1 MATDKTQEET
11 DATNNANSHSYHALA
26 YARFANL
33 ARPFA
38 YSNEVGEAFAH
49 TFPKA
54 LPLSYAL
61 AFTYVGAD
69 IGFQTYLKKGEGR
82 DAMIRTGV
90 EATVWHGIGSIVVP
104 TFTVKAIVYSSK
116 KFIDSRNVSPFV
128 KKAGPAGIALACIPF
143 IIKPIDRFADWV
155 VDAGKER
162 LGLPKTVR
170 SGHH

>member
-1 MATDKTQEET
+1 MENPQGTDTQT
-11 DATNNANSHSYHALA
+11 KAPVSDHSYHALA

-61 AFTYVGAD
+61 AFAYVGAD
-69 IGFQTYLKKGEGR
+69 IGFQTYLKKDEGTNVMMKT
-82 DAMIRTGV
+82 AA
-90 EATVWHGIGSIVVP
+90 EATVWHGIGSIIVP
-104 TFTVKAIVYSSK
+104 TFTVKAIVHGSK

-128 KKAGPAGIALACIPF
+128 KKAGPAAIALCCIPF
-143 IIKPIDRFADWV
+143 IIKPIDRFADWA
-155 VDAGKER
+155 VDMGKEK

-170 SGHH
+170 VGHH